1 MTEKHLILVDS
12 SYTSFYRFFATL
24 RWYSLTNPDDYKLN
38 NNPEYNWLDNQIF
51 IEKYEKM
58 YLDSI
63 IKLIGKKNYK
73 NSEVIFCMD
82 SPKEDLWRTELKPDY
97 KGDRCDLTK
106 KSNFKPTFEYT
117 YNKIIPKLIKEN
129 QNMSSI
135 RLDKLE
141 ADDIIAI
148 ICKEYELINKN
159 RIIYLISGDAD
170 FFQLG
175 RKNLFFTNYKTKEL
189 KELDK
194 KEALHLL
201 TSKIILGDKSD
212 CIPSIFTKK
221 TALKLKKELI
231 ESDEKLIEYLNLNP
245 ESKKQYELNKKM
257 IDFNNIPPKFYN
269 KIIKYIN

>member
-1 MTEKHLILVDS
+1 MKLSTIVLVDS
-12 SYTSFYRFFATL
+12 SNDVAKLSNVVTTL
-24 RWYSLTNPDDYKLN
+24 LSPFLENITNDLSL
-38 NNPEYNWLDNQIF
+38 F
-51 IEKYEKM
+51 
-58 YLDSI
+58 
-63 IKLIGKKNYK
+63 KNFTTWPNFSTISAYFL
-73 NSEVIFCMD
+73 VIFC
-82 SPKEDLWRTELKPDY
+82 
-97 KGDRCDLTK
+97 
-106 KSNFKPTFEYT
+106 
-117 YNKIIPKLIKEN
+117 
-129 QNMSSI
+129 
-135 RLDKLE
+135 
-141 ADDIIAI
+141 
-148 ICKEYELINKN
+148 CKEYELLNKN

-175 RKNLFFTNYKTKEL
+175 RKNLFFTNYKSKEL

-194 KEALHLL
+194 KEALELL
-201 TSKIILGDKSD
+201 TTKIILGDKSD